1 MSNRNEKKRS
11 RKRGRAFRPLVDPVF
26 AEELSSGRRSRGGP
40 GGGQDERSR
49 RKALQ
54 LCRQVYQVLCLT
66 LGGECDD
73 DLLRDLTVESVVP
86 WPNASRLMVRVVL
99 PPGSE
104 VGTIEVL
111 DRLSRVEGPLRRSV
125 AQAITRK
132 RAPELAF
139 MIVPAGSEVQP

>member
-1 MSNRNEKKRS
+1 MSHRNEKKRS
-11 RKRGRAFRPLVDPVF
+11 RKRGRSFRPLVDPVF
-26 AEELSSGRRSRGGP
+26 AEELSSGRRSRGSGD
-40 GGGQDERSR
+40 GQDERSR

-66 LGGECDD
+66 LGGESDD

-104 VGTIEVL
+104 VGTVEVL
-111 DRLSRVEGPLRRSV
+111 ERLSRVEGPLRRSV

-139 MIVPAGSEVQP
+139 MVMPAGSEVQP